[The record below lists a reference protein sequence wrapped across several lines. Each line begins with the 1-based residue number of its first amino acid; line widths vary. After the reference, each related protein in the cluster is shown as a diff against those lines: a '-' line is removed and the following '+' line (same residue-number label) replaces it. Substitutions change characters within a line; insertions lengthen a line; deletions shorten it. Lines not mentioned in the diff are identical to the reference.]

1 MSEINLTSKNY
12 DEEVVKSQIPVL
24 IDFWAT
30 WCGPCRAMMP
40 VVEQIANE
48 SEGKIKVC
56 KVNVDNNQELA
67 VKYNITNIPTLL
79 FFKNGSLV
87 NSSIGFV
94 SKSELEEIINNFK

>member
-1 MSEINLTSKNY
+1 MNENVLNLNNFKDKINNTDK
-12 DEEVVKSQIPVL
+12 IVL
-24 IDFWAT
+24 IDFYAD
-30 WCGPCRAMMP
+30 WCGPCKMLAP
-40 VVEQIANE
+40 VIKEI
-48 SEGKIKVC
+48 SEKYKDKIKVC